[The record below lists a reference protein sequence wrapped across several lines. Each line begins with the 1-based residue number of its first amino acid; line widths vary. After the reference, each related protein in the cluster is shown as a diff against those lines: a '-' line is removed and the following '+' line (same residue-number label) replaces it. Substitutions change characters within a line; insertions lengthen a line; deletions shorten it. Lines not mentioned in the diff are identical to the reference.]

1 MRRFL
6 FIFFLVL
13 CFAPPTWAQEITTE
27 PICFTI
33 RNEAPY
39 KIYGEL
45 RTNYFTAPDGTE
57 ARHSGTF
64 NLEKAGTLH
73 EEEGYPMDRREF
85 CSQGPFYP
93 GRQLELIIRTLIPVF
108 SCKTN
113 IEIGEIVIQG
123 KRLKEGGTKTWATC
137 Y

>member
-1 MRRFL
+1 MKYAFFIAFL
-6 FIFFLVL
+6 ALAIPVQS
-13 CFAPPTWAQEITTE
+13 FAAEITAS

-39 KIYGEL
+39 KVYGEIS
-45 RTNYFTAPDGTE
+45 TDYFTTPDGTE
-57 ARHSGTF
+57 ARHTGPF
-64 NLEKAGTLH
+64 RLEKAGTVH
-73 EEEGYPMDRREF
+73 EEKGYFLDRTEF

-93 GRQLELIIRTLIPVF
+93 GRQVELTIRTLIPIF

-113 IEIGEIVIQG
+113 IEVGEIVIQG